1 MRHLNKSKLQLPIG
15 SKTDMLKLTVL
26 FVCCYQVWSHPDQ
39 HRLYNDLMSS
49 YNPLFI
55 PMLNNSDVQ
64 RVVMDARLH
73 KIIDVDEAE
82 GVLTTLIWL
91 DLSWDDDYLRKV

>member
-1 MRHLNKSKLQLPIG
+1 M
-15 SKTDMLKLTVL
+15 
-26 FVCCYQVWSHPDQ
+26 WSHPDQ

-55 PMLNNSDVQ
+55 PMLNTSDVQ

-73 KIIDVDEAE
+73 KIIDVDESE

-91 DLSWDDDYLRKV
+91 DLSWDDDYLRKVYSSMK